1 MSRFR
6 RRPSARI
13 AVVCATL
20 LVVATTVAT
29 TACAPRNYRGS
40 QLGVLPPQ
48 PPKPLWLGDFRAAPA
63 DSSLRGA
70 VAVTLSSTPGWSHIL
85 LSMSGARPSASYVWR
100 LHSGR
105 CADNGP
111 VIGPD
116 ERYQPLLPFADGTAK
131 AESTVPG
138 ALTPSMPYS
147 VTVTGQ
153 PGASSIAAT
162 CAELDYG
169 SM

>member
-1 MSRFR
+1 MPLIR
-6 RRPSARI
+6 RRPNARL
-13 AVVCATL
+13 AVACATL
-20 LVVATTVAT
+20 LVVATA
-29 TACAPRNYRGS
+29 ACAPRNYRGS

-48 PPKPLWLGDFRAAPA
+48 PPKPLWLGAFRAAPA

-70 VAVTLSSTPGWSHIL
+70 VAVTLSSTPGWSHVL
-85 LSMSGARPSASYVWR
+85 LSLSGARPAASYTWR

-105 CADNGP
+105 CSDNGP

-116 ERYQPLLPFADGTAK
+116 ERYDPLLPFADGTAK

-138 ALTPSMPYS
+138 ILTPSAPYS
-147 VTVTGQ
+147 VTVTSQ
-153 PGASSIAAT
+153 SEASPSTVA